1 MLNGVPPGEY
11 DGMICAVAAMGAV
24 ATVTV
29 ATCSALQ
36 KSCSGQIRQVHCEKA
51 YRRKSGLLGL
61 CYIYS

>member
-36 KSCSGQIRQVHCEKA
+36 KSCSG
-51 YRRKSGLLGL
+51 
-61 CYIYS
+61 